1 MKRANSRS
9 RQLSVLASFPRTSLI
24 SHCQK
29 MQHRTALTP
38 KNCPGQLSQVPTLKR
53 LREYGTL
60 DKVSGSRGAG
70 SSQSLLHDSRFTV
83 TRAGSR
89 VFAGKRSLAAKDPG
103 APKRALT
110 NYNSFLR
117 THGLFERLC
126 GDLHAGSDDKV
137 SFRDRLGSVVGPKNG
152 TDDPSPWITVAKAR
166 SFPTRCAHS

>member
-1 MKRANSRS
+1 MSTTFVGIVNEVATMS
-9 RQLSVLASFPRTSLI
+9 TI
-24 SHCQK
+24 SPTK
-29 MQHRTALTP
+29 WVDLGTNVSGFVEALTM
-38 KNCPGQLSQVPTLKR
+38 KVNEMQR
-53 LREYGTL
+53 LAAKLPDQDSDLNIKFRWA
-60 DKVSGSRGAG
+60 GAP
-70 SSQSLLHDSRFTV
+70 DVTFAFTV

-137 SFRDRLGSVVGPKNG
+137 SFRDRLGSVVG